1 MTSISGREQQRGR
14 PRASGRMR
22 HGDGQRER
30 GNLGSV
36 SECLEKRIYGNAS
49 LAWIYRS
56 RTVPPAVAGSQAKT
70 CDSLLA

>member
-1 MTSISGREQQRGR
+1 
-14 PRASGRMR
+14 MR